1 MNHVQRAFGHA
12 VRRVSE
18 AGAHEHRQHESDER
32 CDDTIVGRVIEDPL
46 GEAADGAK
54 QDEAEEHARRQRL
67 IYIQRLCVMS
77 MMSTLWNA
85 APPAMHFAKM
95 RILSP

>member
-32 CDDTIVGRVIEDPL
+32 CDDTIVGRVIEEPF
-46 GEAADGAK
+46 GEDADCAE
-54 QDEAEEHARRQRL
+54 QHEAHQHVALRGH
-67 IYIQRLCVMS
+67 IYTQRLCVMS
-77 MMSTLWNA
+77 MMST
-85 APPAMHFAKM
+85 F
-95 RILSP
+95 